1 MDTLFVQKSVS
12 FHHFPWFPSP
22 GPSENDGFWS
32 SGHTFCE
39 KKCVVLT
46 FSINLAGVLA
56 SQTRIISFI
65 YKTEVV
71 LENIFFRI
79 SSFIYELR
87 RVLRRRLYATR
98 NFPVWAPT
106 WAPWEAPNR
115 GRRRNLDIPIGF
127 QRFRDIP
134 RPPLSALETS
144 SSFVLYLFV
153 SFKGL
158 GAAVKWEERRRS

>member
-12 FHHFPWFPSP
+12 FWHFGRLP
-22 GPSENDGFWS
+22 GPAPSENVHFGPF
-32 SGHTFCE
+32 GHTFAS

-98 NFPVWAPT
+98 NFRVWGADGPHGSPESGTAPKP
-106 WAPWEAPNR
+106 WYSYRISKVSGHPAPPPISF
-115 GRRRNLDIPIGF
+115 GNLF
-127 QRFRDIP
+127 
-134 RPPLSALETS
+134 LLC
-144 SSFVLYLFV
+144 FVSPCILYLKV
-153 SFKGL
+153 WG
-158 GAAVKWEERRRS
+158 

>member
-1 MDTLFVQKSVS
+1 MDTLFVKKSVW

-22 GPSENDGFWS
+22 GPSENVGFWS

-39 KKCVVLT
+39 EKCVVLT

-56 SQTRIISFI
+56 SQTRITSFI

-87 RVLRRRLYATR
+87 RVLRRRLYAGV
-98 NFPVWAPT
+98 NFHT
-106 WAPWEAPNR
+106 WRATWD
-115 GRRRNLDIPIGF
+115 RRRPGSGDVAETLIF
-127 QRFRDIP
+127 LRD
-134 RPPLSALETS
+134 
-144 SSFVLYLFV
+144 FN
-153 SFKGL
+153 GL
-158 GAAVKWEERRRS
+158 GTCRDPPYLLWKPLPLRFCIVSWL

>member
-1 MDTLFVQKSVS
+1 MDTLFVKKSVW

-22 GPSENDGFWS
+22 GPSENVGFWP

-46 FSINLAGVLA
+46 FSINLEGELPR
-56 SQTRIISFI
+56 QTRITSFI

-98 NFPVWAPT
+98 NFRT
-106 WAPWEAPNR
+106 WAMYGPVGSPESGMAPKPWYSYWISKVSGHPAPP
-115 GRRRNLDIPIGF
+115 PI
-127 QRFRDIP
+127 
-134 RPPLSALETS
+134 
-144 SSFVLYLFV
+144 SFGNIFLLCFVYLCI
-153 SFKGL
+153 L
-158 GAAVKWEERRRS
+158 

>member
-12 FHHFPWFPSP
+12 FWHFGRLP
-22 GPSENDGFWS
+22 GPAPSENVHFGPF
-32 SGHTFCE
+32 GHTFAS

-71 LENIFFRI
+71 LEKISFRI

-87 RVLRRRLYATR
+87 RVLRRRLYAGR
-98 NFPVWAPT
+98 NFPRW
-106 WAPWEAPNR
+106 R
-115 GRRRNLDIPIGF
+115 GRWDRGRPGSGDVAETLIFLRNFNG
-127 QRFRDIP
+127 
-134 RPPLSALETS
+134 LETS
-144 SSFVLYLFV
+144 RDPPYLLWKPLPLCFVLFLVYWECLCDV
-153 SFKGL
+153 CVVLKG
-158 GAAVKWEERRRS
+158 WR

>member
-12 FHHFPWFPSP
+12 FHHFPWSPSP
-22 GPSENDGFWS
+22 EPSENVGFWP

-65 YKTEVV
+65 YKTDMV
-71 LENIFFRI
+71 LEKIFFRI

-98 NFPVWAPT
+98 NFPRWGHTGPRVARI
-106 WAPWEAPNR
+106 R
-115 GRRRNLDIPIGF
+115 GRRRNLDIPKEF
-127 QRFRDIP
+127 QWFGDMP
-134 RPPLSALETS
+134 RPPLSPLETS
-144 SSFVLYLFV
+144 SSWILFCFLTLELYDV
-153 SFKGL
+153 M
-158 GAAVKWEERRRS
+158 WEGWGS

>member
-22 GPSENDGFWS
+22 GPSENDGFWP

-46 FSINLAGVLA
+46 FSINLAGELPIRL
-56 SQTRIISFI
+56 RIISFI

-98 NFPVWAPT
+98 NFPRWPPHGPVSGPESGTAPKP
-106 WAPWEAPNR
+106 WYSYRISKVSGHPAPPPISF
-115 GRRRNLDIPIGF
+115 GNLF
-127 QRFRDIP
+127 
-134 RPPLSALETS
+134 LLC
-144 SSFVLYLFV
+144 FV
-153 SFKGL
+153 SL
-158 GAAVKWEERRRS
+158 CIL